1 MRPSATVRRLV
12 LAVALSSTVACGGG
26 GAAVTPPPAF
36 ESPAALRGAVTGYPR
51 GVVPDATIAAVAR
64 RELAN
69 DAATRNERIGISSDD
84 GVLVLSGSVTTLLAV
99 QRALDIAHLV
109 RGVRAIVDRMDLAAV
124 PRPDHDLE
132 VAAMLALRQDPVT
145 ARERLDVRV
154 QGGALLLTG
163 EVDSP
168 AVRAAVLADLQSI
181 PGIVAVLDDLVVEH
195 VTAPD
200 ALLAETIRRTLAAD
214 PWLDGSR
221 VQVDAVRGM
230 VRLDGWVR
238 SVQGLSRAI
247 ADTWTAAPASVD
259 GGGIR
264 VDRFADDGTLRASA
278 ETRRSDGDLA
288 QSLLDAFLHDDRIT
302 PPFAPKVDVRNGV
315 VVLTGA
321 APNPASARA
330 VDADAW
336 NLPGVR
342 GVLDLVTAPGERPG
356 DPGDLRR

>member
-1 MRPSATVRRLV
+1 MT
-12 LAVALSSTVACGGG
+12 
-26 GAAVTPPPAF
+26 VTPPPTF
-36 ESPAALRGAVTGYPR
+36 ESPAAVRGAVTGYPR

-64 RELAN
+64 RELRN
-69 DAATRNERIGISSDD
+69 DPATRAEAIGVTSDH
-84 GVLVLSGSVTTLLAV
+84 GILVLTGSVTTLLAV

-109 RGVRAIVDRMDLAAV
+109 RGVRGIVDRLDLAAV

-132 VAAMLALRQDPVT
+132 VAATLALRRDPVT
-145 ARERLDVRV
+145 ARERLEVRV

-168 AVRAAVLADLQSI
+168 AVRGAVLADLQSV
-181 PGIVAVLDDLVVEH
+181 PGIVAVLDDLLVEH

-200 ALLAETIRRTLAAD
+200 ALLAETVRRSLADD
-214 PWLDGSR
+214 PWLDRSR
-221 VQVDAVRGM
+221 VQADAIRGV
-230 VRLDGWVR
+230 VRLDGWVG
-238 SVQGLSRAI
+238 SLPQLSRAI
-247 ADTWTAAPASVD
+247 ADAWTAAPSGVD
-259 GGGIR
+259 ARGVR
-264 VDRFADDGTLRASA
+264 VDRFADDGTLRTSP
-278 ETRRSDGDLA
+278 ETPRSDGDLA
-288 QSLLDAFLHDDRIT
+288 QSLLDAFLHDGRIT

-356 DPGDLRR
+356 GAGDLRR